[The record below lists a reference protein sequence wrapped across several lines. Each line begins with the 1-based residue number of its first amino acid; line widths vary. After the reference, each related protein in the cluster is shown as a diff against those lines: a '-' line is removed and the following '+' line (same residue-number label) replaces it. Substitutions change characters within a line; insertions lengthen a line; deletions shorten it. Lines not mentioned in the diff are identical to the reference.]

1 MKQDEQQPRKISQI
15 IFRATTAVILIFY
28 IVIINIIIIGEFFVP
43 TNYTTT
49 TTAPRTTQQDRSLL
63 LRLGHQVTV
72 LQTIPHDSNA
82 WTQGL
87 VTAADGLTT
96 LYEGTGLYGESNLR
110 KINVTTGQIVQQ
122 SATLPE
128 QYFGEGIAFYT
139 DDNNNSRIIQL
150 TWKEKTGFIYDRDT
164 LTQVSTFSFSTKRNQ
179 GWGITVRKNTFI
191 VSDGSRVLHIW
202 DKSTLREIKRVRVGQ
217 FFPFP
222 QAVPLLNELEY
233 DPNSDTLLANVL
245 GTKRIVRIDPETG
258 RVLAQYNLRPLY
270 TKLTEQYSNVG
281 ALNGIAL
288 VPGTED
294 QYWVTGKWW
303 PEMYKVE
310 LPYRRNRK

>member
-1 MKQDEQQPRKISQI
+1 MKQEEQPPRKVIQI
-15 IFRATTAVILIFY
+15 IWMATTAVILIFY
-28 IVIINIIIIGEFFVP
+28 IIIGGFVP
-43 TNYTTT
+43 INSTET
-49 TTAPRTTQQDRSLL
+49 PQDRIL
-63 LRLGHQVTV
+63 LRFGHQVTV
-72 LQTIPHDSNA
+72 LQTLPHDPTA

-87 VTAADGLTT
+87 VAAADGLT

-110 KINVTTGQIVQQ
+110 KVDVTTGQIVQQ
-122 SATLPE
+122 STTLPE
-128 QYFGEGIAFYT
+128 QYFGEGIALYS
-139 DDNNNSRIIQL
+139 DENNNSRIIQL

-164 LTQVSTFSFSTKRNQ
+164 LTQVSSFSFSTKRNQ

-202 DKSTLREIKRVRVGQ
+202 DKSTLQEIKRVRVGQ
-217 FFPFP
+217 LFPFP
-222 QAVPLLNELEY
+222 LAVPLLNELEY
-233 DPNSDTLLANVL
+233 DPLSDTLLANVL

-258 RVLAQYNLRPLY
+258 RILSQYNLRPLY
-270 TKLTEQYSNVG
+270 TKLTEQYSNIG

-303 PEMYKVE
+303 PELYKVE
-310 LPYRRNRK
+310 LPYRRNRN

>member
-1 MKQDEQQPRKISQI
+1 MKQDEQQPRQVTQI
-15 IFRATTAVILIFY
+15 IWMATTAVLFVFY
-28 IVIINIIIIGEFFVP
+28 IIIGGFFVRI
-43 TNYTTT
+43 NDS
-49 TTAPRTTQQDRSLL
+49 TALTTQQERSII
-63 LRLGHQVTV
+63 RLGHQVTV
-72 LQTIPHDSNA
+72 LQTIPHDPNA

-87 VTAADGLTT
+87 VASSDGLT

-110 KINVTTGQIVQQ
+110 KIDVTTGQIVQQ
-122 SATLPE
+122 STTLPE
-128 QYFGEGIAFYT
+128 QYFGEGIALYT
-139 DDNNNSRIIQL
+139 DENNNSRIIQL
-150 TWKEKTGFIYDRDT
+150 TWKEKTGFIYNRDT
-164 LTQVSTFSFSTKRNQ
+164 LTQVSSFSFSTKRNQ

-202 DKSTLREIKRVRVGQ
+202 DQSTLQEIKRVRVGQ

-222 QAVPLLNELEY
+222 IAVPLLNELEY
-233 DPNSDTLLANVL
+233 DPISDTLLANVL

-310 LPYRRNRK
+310 MPFRRNRN